1 MKITTLL
8 LAFALTTGAT
18 SIIGQEQMLPA
29 QENQTQDITDKEL
42 KKFANVYVEV
52 QSESQKM
59 QEKAVKTIEEE
70 GMEIARF
77 NEIAK
82 AQNDPN
88 KKADPKE
95 EEVEKLA
102 AINSKMSK
110 IQSNFQAE
118 ITKLIQQEG
127 LTLQRYQE
135 LYTAIQKDEEL
146 QQKFGELING

>member
-110 IQSNFQAE
+110 IQSDFQAE

-146 QQKFGELING
+146 QQKFGTLISG